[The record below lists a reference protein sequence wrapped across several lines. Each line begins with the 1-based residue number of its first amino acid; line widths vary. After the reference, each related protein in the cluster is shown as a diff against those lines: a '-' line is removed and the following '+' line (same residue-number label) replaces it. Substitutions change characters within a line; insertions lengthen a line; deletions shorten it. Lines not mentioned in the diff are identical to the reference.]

1 MLTQELILIVED
13 DDNSRL
19 LLRDALAAT
28 GYRTLE
34 ATSGEDALT
43 LAGAHHPAL
52 IVMDIQLPGIN
63 GVQVLHLL
71 RADPALKRVPVIA
84 VTASVMAAQQAQVM
98 EAGFDAFEAKPLSVL
113 AFLDTIRKTL
123 DVRRGPGSRAT

>member
-1 MLTQELILIVED
+1 MARELILIVED

-34 ATSGEDALT
+34 AATGEEAVV
-43 LAGAHHPAL
+43 LASKHMPAL

-63 GVQVLHLL
+63 GVQALQQL
-71 RADPALKRVPVIA
+71 RADPQLRRVPVIA

-98 EAGFDAFEAKPLSVL
+98 EAGFDAFEAKPLAVL
-113 AFLDTIRKTL
+113 GFLDTIRRTL
-123 DVRRGPGSRAT
+123 DA